1 MQAEQL
7 LVAPSQA
14 GLRLTR
20 LDLVNHKD
28 VPIDCIASY
37 PTYWIYKRNGHENI
51 NCPRSCFTSSPNLPG
66 VSFTV
71 RSKHASHCFARSIV
85 NLLLHDFLADSVGQN
100 LEKRVLYWFCQSYDG
115 LLSCW
120 IDNSEWELC
129 LLKRALGALYIPKI
143 GDKIDGRRSRLSGNG
158 NR

>member
-37 PTYWIYKRNGHENI
+37 PTY
-51 NCPRSCFTSSPNLPG
+51 
-66 VSFTV
+66 
-71 RSKHASHCFARSIV
+71 
-85 NLLLHDFLADSVGQN
+85 
-100 LEKRVLYWFCQSYDG
+100 
-115 LLSCW
+115 
-120 IDNSEWELC
+120 
-129 LLKRALGALYIPKI
+129 
-143 GDKIDGRRSRLSGNG
+143 
-158 NR
+158 